1 MPTLQT
7 NGVFEMHVKNAGG
20 KELVWTIDL
29 KKVRLESASPSSY
42 IHLLLAAT
50 TALLSRLRLPVGA

>member
-1 MPTLQT
+1 
-7 NGVFEMHVKNAGG
+7 MHVKNAGG